1 MTHFI
6 VGIITEEGPNYDYDD
21 CLSDLLAPYDE
32 NMEVEP
38 YIYETKAEIIENE
51 KKIKTKIIEAREK
64 GESLYADLSMEEPYL
79 TAETDEDFY
88 NLGYDEDRD
97 YDEDGNELS
106 TYNPNS
112 KWDWWTVGGRWSGYF
127 NGEDSITIG
136 EYKKIID
143 DNTIPWAV
151 IGPDGVWQE
160 KGKMWWWAFNDATEE
175 STECFKVIFRNLI
188 DSTPDD
194 WYITAVD
201 CHI

>member
-51 KKIKTKIIEAREK
+51 KNIKTKIIEAREK

-143 DNTIPWAV
+143 DDTIPWAV
-151 IGPDGVWQE
+151 IGPDGV
-160 KGKMWWWAFNDATEE
+160 
-175 STECFKVIFRNLI
+175 
-188 DSTPDD
+188 
-194 WYITAVD
+194 
-201 CHI
+201 